1 MSEGLLGEVFKNLAV
16 LGLKPAPQQIPNT
29 FTLEWTEDEFKKY
42 LLSNVDVKVQNAI
55 DVKIVQGKI
64 VITIKLM

>member
-16 LGLKPAPQQIPNT
+16 LGLRPAPQQIPNQ

-42 LLSNVDVKVQNAI
+42 LLSNVDVKIQNAI